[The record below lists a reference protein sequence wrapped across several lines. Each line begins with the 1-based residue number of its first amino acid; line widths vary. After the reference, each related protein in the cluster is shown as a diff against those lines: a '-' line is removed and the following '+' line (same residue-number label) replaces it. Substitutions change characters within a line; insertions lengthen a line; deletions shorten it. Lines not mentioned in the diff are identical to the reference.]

1 VPAVELV
8 ADCRQEHQQQVLAD
22 SVGGVTSLTWLA
34 AQEVPQRLQARQ
46 VLQLQTTD
54 FFLPGAAVVA
64 VDLGQLLAEEL
75 VVLEGFLP
83 REAVVVEQQRPDLNL
98 ELVAPEQMGSQ
109 L

>member
-1 VPAVELV
+1 MELV
-8 ADCRQEHQQQVLAD
+8 ADCRQEHQQQVLAEL
-22 SVGGVTSLTWLA
+22 VGAVTSLIWLA

-46 VLQLQTTD
+46 ALQLQTTD
-54 FFLPGAAVVA
+54 FFLPEAAA
-64 VDLGQLLAEEL
+64 AAADQGQLLAEEL

-83 REAVVVEQQRPDLNL
+83 REAVVVEQQRLDLNL